1 MTLSIDELSKTIE
14 ETRSNLRK
22 LEKFR
27 AELTGRPIEI
37 IDVVSEE
44 KRKEFDELLDS
55 TRSGRE
61 LIISRSRKVLV
72 AIERHLVCWIAKK
85 ELDMHESSIA
95 YLLGNRERTTMF
107 NSFEAAEMLIE
118 HPGKYSHY
126 LEKLLIRV
134 HKFKE
139 NARHIE
145 VLKQ

>member
-14 ETRSNLRK
+14 ETRSSLRK

-27 AELTGRPIEI
+27 AELTGNPIEI
-37 IDVVSEE
+37 MDVVSEE

-61 LIISRSRKVLV
+61 LIISRSRKVEV

-85 ELDMHESSIA
+85 ELDMHENSIA

-107 NSFEAAEMLIE
+107 NSFEAAEMLIKY
-118 HPGKYSHY
+118 PGKYSHY
-126 LEKLLIRV
+126 LEKLLTRIM
-134 HKFKE
+134 KFKQGK
-139 NARHIE
+139 AC
-145 VLKQ
+145 LQ